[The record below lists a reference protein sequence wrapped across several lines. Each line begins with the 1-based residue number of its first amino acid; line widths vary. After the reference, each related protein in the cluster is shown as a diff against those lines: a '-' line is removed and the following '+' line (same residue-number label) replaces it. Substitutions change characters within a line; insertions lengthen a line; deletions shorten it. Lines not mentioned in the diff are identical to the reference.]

1 MMPRYWF
8 APLGLFVLQTAPI
21 AVVPDSNGRY
31 RVAFGAELGSY
42 QERIV
47 SCAGDVLDR
56 EQVHF
61 RTVGGEVEA
70 WVSPTIRITGHAGQ
84 MSATPDKGG
93 RIAPPFQGFFGGAM
107 VAAEGGKVGV
117 GLGLSAVPEGASST
131 AGKRTHAVPLG
142 YLRLGR
148 LDNTHF
154 RIGVGGPAAP
164 GAPPDLFRVGIG
176 RGFGRVR
183 HVGWEFYTGAADFPI
198 SGPDLVAGGQVLF
211 PIGSVFDLGL
221 TAAYRVPSGGSVG
234 VVARVQLGARHSALG
249 GERP

>member
-70 WVSPTIRITGHAGQ
+70 WVSPRIRITGHAGQ
-84 MSATPDKGG
+84 MSATADEGG
-93 RIAPPFQGFFGGAM
+93 RVAHPLEGFFGGAM

-117 GLGLSAVPEGASST
+117 GVGLAAVPGGAPSLGGRGSR
-131 AGKRTHAVPLG
+131 AAALG

-154 RIGVGGPAAP
+154 RLGVGGPAAP
-164 GAPPDLFRVGIG
+164 GAPPDLFRIGIG
-176 RGFGRVR
+176 RGLGRVR
-183 HVGWEFYTGAADFPI
+183 QVGWELYLGAAEFPRN
-198 SGPDLVAGGQVLF
+198 GEANVAGGQVVI
-211 PIGSVFDLGL
+211 PIGSAFDLGL
-221 TAAYRVPSGGSVG
+221 TAAYRAPSGGSVG
-234 VVARVQLGARHSALG
+234 VVGRVQLGARRSAAA
-249 GERP
+249 PP